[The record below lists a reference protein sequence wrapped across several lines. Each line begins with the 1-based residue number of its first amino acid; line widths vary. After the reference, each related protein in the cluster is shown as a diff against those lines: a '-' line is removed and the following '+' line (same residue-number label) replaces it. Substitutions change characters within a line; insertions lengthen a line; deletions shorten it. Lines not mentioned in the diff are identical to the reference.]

1 MENREWRLANRDSR
15 AVPSQLMLKR
25 NWMEDAERLLA
36 GSPKRCI
43 GKGMEKGGTN
53 KAVNL
58 KAKADAILAAKT
70 TNRTRKQFRCIA
82 YAARMRIWFTNVWI
96 SGELSG
102 CFGVCSSIQAAA
114 STQCIT
120 ISDGEKQGWQDALA
134 LVAITRTRQR
144 RIRLLPIIHRKMDG
158 EMGAKRFRFVR
169 LVYCT
174 KKKKKKKMWNV
185 LVIQI
190 NVRFNI
196 VAWPAISMHF
206 LVWNSWLT
214 NMLVLNFAMIFL
226 AVHLGSFSSQDK
238 YSIKERVTKA
248 CTFTPARWIDSRSE
262 GRIARE
268 DCSRL
273 RRALAIDFSKTPPP
287 HWNPGVAAP
296 PTFHFPPKRVSHGIC
311 VHCISPGPLP
321 AQGRHKGTKWLT
333 LLNSKYSIA
342 VYNKNNI
349 RKCGKRE
356 NRSWQYNNNNRKRKG
371 NYVYNLCH
379 AVIPPPAIHPK
390 VVKLYI

>member
-1 MENREWRLANRDSR
+1 
-15 AVPSQLMLKR
+15 
-25 NWMEDAERLLA
+25 
-36 GSPKRCI
+36 
-43 GKGMEKGGTN
+43 
-53 KAVNL
+53 
-58 KAKADAILAAKT
+58 
-70 TNRTRKQFRCIA
+70 
-82 YAARMRIWFTNVWI
+82 
-96 SGELSG
+96 
-102 CFGVCSSIQAAA
+102 
-114 STQCIT
+114 
-120 ISDGEKQGWQDALA
+120 
-134 LVAITRTRQR
+134 
-144 RIRLLPIIHRKMDG
+144 
-158 EMGAKRFRFVR
+158 
-169 LVYCT
+169 
-174 KKKKKKKMWNV
+174 MWNV

>member
-1 MENREWRLANRDSR
+1 
-15 AVPSQLMLKR
+15 MLKR

-174 KKKKKKKMWNV
+174 KKKKK
-185 LVIQI
+185 
-190 NVRFNI
+190 
-196 VAWPAISMHF
+196 
-206 LVWNSWLT
+206 
-214 NMLVLNFAMIFL
+214 
-226 AVHLGSFSSQDK
+226 
-238 YSIKERVTKA
+238 
-248 CTFTPARWIDSRSE
+248 
-262 GRIARE
+262 
-268 DCSRL
+268 
-273 RRALAIDFSKTPPP
+273 
-287 HWNPGVAAP
+287 
-296 PTFHFPPKRVSHGIC
+296 
-311 VHCISPGPLP
+311 
-321 AQGRHKGTKWLT
+321 
-333 LLNSKYSIA
+333 
-342 VYNKNNI
+342 NKNV
-349 RKCGKRE
+349 KCFSHSNQCK
-356 NRSWQYNNNNRKRKG
+356 
-371 NYVYNLCH
+371 
-379 AVIPPPAIHPK
+379 I
-390 VVKLYI
+390 